1 MQPERRVGRGMLLKF
16 SGGDEESVAQPVGLS
31 VSAGLL
37 DYPHPSLH
45 THTASQLSLFLYL
58 DATSLDAG
66 RKGRRDWNQRVV
78 GPLAFVKG
86 QPADQPADTVWG
98 RGKVKRKVR
107 GCGGEEKGLGA
118 LRCPRAHSPL
128 CCRPLGF
135 DSLCA

>member
-1 MQPERRVGRGMLLKF
+1 MLLKL
-16 SGGDEESVAQPVGLS
+16 SGGDEESVALPVDLS

-98 RGKVKRKVR
+98 K
-107 GCGGEEKGLGA
+107 GESQEKGEGVW
-118 LRCPRAHSPL
+118 
-128 CCRPLGF
+128 G
-135 DSLCA
+135 